1 MAAAPQGQRKA
12 LPLFLAGLGAFLLVV
27 AIIIP
32 AYSIPRLTTTP
43 LAMGKNNSGIVKESK
58 EFRGTSLDTGAYLRQ
73 QPSKQNKNRPECA
86 GGVMPM
92 SCFIDTNVPMKAR
105 TTLFG
110 ADPADRNINTFQAG
124 YVLWRTD
131 QQDEEDE
138 GLLNSYIDRV
148 TTDRKTAEPV
158 RKSIVYFNADPG
170 NPGANDP
177 TKPFSRSGFQYKLPY
192 GLSMDGSYDFFDVYA
207 LQAAPLE
214 AVREVSV
221 DGVDAIEFKQV
232 VGPIN
237 LHNTLKKGLK
247 DPQGELSP
255 IDDIS
260 LKTTIFELPANLWD
274 PSAGSAVTTYYA
286 YYYTERTVVA
296 SKATGKILK
305 QREHSQNFVA
315 TDDDNA
321 RSYIA
326 ADGMKKGFK
335 DPRVTLY
342 AVNAVSSDAT
352 VEAAVEREKS
362 EENRL
367 TALRAVA
374 GVSGVLGVGLLVGGW
389 ILIVRRR
396 KAEQSAIDAIT
407 YDDPSLSKDI
417 GAAPYAE

>member
-1 MAAAPQGQRKA
+1 
-12 LPLFLAGLGAFLLVV
+12 V
-27 AIIIP
+27 
-32 AYSIPRLTTTP
+32 
-43 LAMGKNNSGIVKESK
+43 
-58 EFRGTSLDTGAYLRQ
+58 
-73 QPSKQNKNRPECA
+73 
-86 GGVMPM
+86 
-92 SCFIDTNVPMKAR
+92 
-105 TTLFG
+105 
-110 ADPADRNINTFQAG
+110 
-124 YVLWRTD
+124 
-131 QQDEEDE
+131 
-138 GLLNSYIDRV
+138 
-148 TTDRKTAEPV
+148 
-158 RKSIVYFNADPG
+158 
-170 NPGANDP
+170 
-177 TKPFSRSGFQYKLPY
+177 
-192 GLSMDGSYDFFDVYA
+192 GS
-207 LQAAPLE
+207 QC
-214 AVREVSV
+214 
-221 DGVDAIEFKQV
+221 
-232 VGPIN
+232 
-237 LHNTLKKGLK
+237 
-247 DPQGELSP
+247 
-255 IDDIS
+255 
-260 LKTTIFELPANLWD
+260 
-274 PSAGSAVTTYYA
+274 GSAVTTYYA

-342 AVNAVSSDAT
+342 AVDAVSSDAT

-417 GAAPYAE
+417 GRRLRRIAAQHQRQQHRRSGAPNAISTTASRLVPHTAKRMASTTTSGHSIPAGTAPALRPAQSPPPKAPATR

>member
-1 MAAAPQGQRKA
+1 M
-12 LPLFLAGLGAFLLVV
+12 V

-43 LAMGKNNSGIVKESK
+43 LTMGKNNSGIVKESK
-58 EFRGTSLDTGAYLRQ
+58 EFRGTALDTGAYLRQ

-274 PSAGSAVTTYYA
+274 PSAGSAVTTYRLLLHGAHGSGLESYRKNFETA
-286 YYYTERTVVA
+286 
-296 SKATGKILK
+296 G
-305 QREHSQNFVA
+305 HSQNFVA

-342 AVNAVSSDAT
+342 AVDAVSSDAT